1 MKAFK
6 GLEKDLTCRG
16 FQTVLLE
23 QMIDDFNRY
32 SKLVTFRYAQS
43 KEAKCGERV
52 FQWNLGKM
60 SCIEEYMEELAKVM
74 GVKLK
79 YKFDVHV
86 YGRGQK
92 WEQELNYRAVEIVK
106 EGKQVEAD

>member
-1 MKAFK
+1 MN
-6 GLEKDLTCRG
+6 EKMEL
-16 FQTVLLE
+16 LLE
-23 QMIDDFNRY
+23 QMVDDFNHY
-32 SKLVTFRYAQS
+32 SRSVALIRAEN
-43 KEAKCGERV
+43 KEDEGTL
-52 FQWNLGKM
+52 QWNRGSLDRV
-60 SCIEEYMEELAKVM
+60 EDYMEGLANLM

-92 WEQELNYRAVEIVK
+92 WEQELKYGTVEIVK